1 MLACR
6 GLSPSLAGSCFFK
19 GRLRGRVA
27 LRVRGAGLLAGEAE
41 PLEQRRETPDAVAHP
56 IGPLDVLAQVPQAKG
71 ADAVP
76 LGPGT
81 AQDVSLEGGLLAA
94 TQPLGAT
101 RARLIVEALRS
112 LGIEAQHRIAQR
124 LALHPGEPGRLSPRY
139 ALERIGDGQ
148 QPQGRPAIPL
158 ACGAPTQVS
167 GLIIRTDRK
176 CGHDNAHRHR
186 PRPSLNHTALERSA
200 RVTTSL
206 TGYYPYL

>member
-41 PLEQRRETPDAVAHP
+41 PLEQRRKSPDAVAHP
-56 IGPLDVLAQVPQAKG
+56 IGPLDVLAQVHQAKG
-71 ADAVP
+71 TDAVP

-101 RARLIVEALRS
+101 PARLIVEALRS
-112 LGIEAQHRIAQR
+112 LGIETQHRIAQR
-124 LALHPGEPGRLSPRY
+124 LTLHPDQAGRFGPGH
-139 ALERIGDGQ
+139 AFERIGPPDPLRVRRAYAGQRAHNPDGS
-148 QPQGRPAIPL
+148 
-158 ACGAPTQVS
+158 QV
-167 GLIIRTDRK
+167 L
-176 CGHDNAHRHR
+176 
-186 PRPSLNHTALERSA
+186 P
-200 RVTTSL
+200 
-206 TGYYPYL
+206 

>member
-1 MLACR
+1 M
-6 GLSPSLAGSCFFK
+6 
-19 GRLRGRVA
+19 
-27 LRVRGAGLLAGEAE
+27 RGAGLLAREAE
-41 PLEQRRETPDAVAHP
+41 PLEQRRKTPDAVAHP
-56 IGPLDVLAQVPQAKG
+56 IGLLDVLAQVHQAKG
-71 ADAVP
+71 ADPVS

-81 AQDVSLEGGLLAA
+81 AQNVGLEGSLLTGA
-94 TQPLGAT
+94 QPLGAT
-101 RARLIVEALRS
+101 RARVVVEALRS

-124 LALHPGEPGRLSPRY
+124 LALHPGEPGRLSPGH
-139 ALERIGDGQ
+139 AFERIGDGQ

-167 GLIIRTDRK
+167 GLIVLTDRK